1 MVSVVHVRT
10 RLCSRF
16 FGVGP
21 PKNEKRAIL
30 CEKVACCELASSLS
44 SLDISSERE
53 PAIRRGFLRARQYSA
68 YPGACGY
75 IRGASSG
82 HNSRDTDISVRYL
95 RRVAA
100 VVVLVLVRCH
110 CRGSIM
116 RFLRAPPRAQNR
128 VGVGARRLR
137 PTRERPPR
145 ASLGLFSPTLLP
157 SRRRRTAS
165 HTQPNCAMKQTIISV
180 TGHLE
185 CSSFDPMS
193 AELVDVA
200 ATAPVSLLIAQV
212 RVEQKRRGILK
223 QVTRAQSRPANLSS
237 LHSRGGPK
245 HYLSHL
251 E

>member
-1 MVSVVHVRT
+1 MSRGLLLWAYRANSIYNLIFARSRTPKRAKLGLVVSVVHVRT

-30 CEKVACCELASSLS
+30 CQKVACCELASSLS

-100 VVVLVLVRCH
+100 VVLLVLVRCH

-137 PTRERPPR
+137 PTRGRPPR

-157 SRRRRTAS
+157 VAVVGLHLTHNQTA
-165 HTQPNCAMKQTIISV
+165 
-180 TGHLE
+180 
-185 CSSFDPMS
+185 
-193 AELVDVA
+193 
-200 ATAPVSLLIAQV
+200 
-212 RVEQKRRGILK
+212 R
-223 QVTRAQSRPANLSS
+223 
-237 LHSRGGPK
+237 
-245 HYLSHL
+245 
-251 E
+251 